1 MQHSAASC
9 DVLVAGAGV
18 AGLASAASIAGS
30 GVSVVLMDRH
40 PRAGMET
47 STHNSGVIHA
57 GLYYPPGSLK
67 ARLCVEG
74 RDRLY
79 EFCARRG
86 VPHARTGKL
95 VVATS
100 NEEVEQL
107 EALMKR
113 AHANGVTDVTMIR
126 DGEIEALQPGLRA
139 RVALL
144 SPSTGIV
151 ASDALVG
158 ALLQECRE
166 SGGRV
171 SPRHAA
177 RRRRTDPTAASRCA
191 RHGRRFMR
199 RVVVNAAGLY
209 ADDVSKM
216 LGGEEFKIYPCRGEY
231 AELSARRHGQIKMPV
246 YPLPHAS
253 GHGLGTHVTPTIGGP
268 ILLGPTVRYQERKDD
283 YESDRLPLED
293 FLEAARSLLTDVEL
307 ADLRLG
313 GTGIRAKFHP
323 PEESFADFHIA
334 HDTRAPGLI
343 HAAGIDS
350 PGLTSCLA
358 IGEMV
363 ARLVDRNA
371 LASRL
376 TRQASRRSS
385 LYVPPQ
391 RVLPCRHR
399 DPDALELIHRE
410 SGIERPCGAQVGRVQ
425 RDRTE
430 ARFASEE
437 TRGLSRELV
446 PPARPGVHA
455 VIQAVWGL
463 RLEQSARGRG
473 DVSRVARRDD
483 AIREHRHFEP
493 CLNRRDDVPR
503 APEPRAVSRC
513 RPAEDALHAKH
524 VPIAV
529 PLPRSLSPSSF
540 DRPYTDE
547 GFGRS
552 SSV

>member
-1 MQHSAASC
+1 MQNSAASC

-30 GVSVVLMDRH
+30 GVSVVLVDRH

-57 GLYYPPGSLK
+57 GLYYPAGSLK

-107 EALMKR
+107 EALVKR

-158 ALLQECRE
+158 ALLQECRDRE
-166 SGGRV
+166 VGFLPATPLTGAVPSNGGFEVRT
-171 SPRHAA
+171 PREAFHA
-177 RRRRTDPTAASRCA
+177 
-191 RHGRRFMR
+191 

-216 LGGEEFKIYPCRGEY
+216 MGGEEFRIYPCRGEY
-231 AELSARRHGQIKMPV
+231 AELSPRRHGQIKMPV

-253 GHGLGTHVTPTIGGP
+253 GHGLGTHVTPTIWGP

-293 FLEAARSLLTDVEL
+293 FLEAARCLLTDVEM

-334 HDTRAPGLI
+334 RDVRVPALI

-363 ARLVDRNA
+363 ARLV
-371 LASRL
+371 
-376 TRQASRRSS
+376 
-385 LYVPPQ
+385 
-391 RVLPCRHR
+391 
-399 DPDALELIHRE
+399 
-410 SGIERPCGAQVGRVQ
+410 
-425 RDRTE
+425 TE
-430 ARFASEE
+430 A
-437 TRGLSRELV
+437 L
-446 PPARPGVHA
+446 
-455 VIQAVWGL
+455 
-463 RLEQSARGRG
+463 
-473 DVSRVARRDD
+473 
-483 AIREHRHFEP
+483 
-493 CLNRRDDVPR
+493 
-503 APEPRAVSRC
+503 
-513 RPAEDALHAKH
+513 
-524 VPIAV
+524 
-529 PLPRSLSPSSF
+529 
-540 DRPYTDE
+540 
-547 GFGRS
+547 
-552 SSV
+552 